1 MRIRGLHDAR
11 AAMDAAAQEQARAQK
26 RQRLAFSALAKA
38 VQASSKAPARASA
51 AAAKGWGVSVSRPG
65 RIGGDSSSIWLACT
79 AEELSTL
86 ERCVAE
92 AAAAVEEAG
101 DFAMLMVQE
110 RLAEGQARL
119 EQLRSLAASAAAAG
133 AGTPYPSEDTF
144 DASGGAG
151 TPTPTSEEFAS
162 PTKHAASPFESESTT
177 PSPSSR
183 SPTSHRMSHRHQG
196 GEGTKESP
204 MERQLRKA
212 KLAGKKRSG
221 SPRKSTSKSTSPS
234 KSR

>member
-1 MRIRGLHDAR
+1 MTTCLACKCSPTAR
-11 AAMDAAAQEQARAQK
+11 SALVEQARAQK

-38 VQASSKAPARASA
+38 VQASSKAPAKASA

-110 RLAEGQARL
+110 CDLGDDCMLIA
-119 EQLRSLAASAAAAG
+119 
-133 AGTPYPSEDTF
+133 F
-144 DASGGAG
+144 
-151 TPTPTSEEFAS
+151 
-162 PTKHAASPFESESTT
+162 
-177 PSPSSR
+177 
-183 SPTSHRMSHRHQG
+183 
-196 GEGTKESP
+196 
-204 MERQLRKA
+204 
-212 KLAGKKRSG
+212 
-221 SPRKSTSKSTSPS
+221 
-234 KSR
+234 

>member
-1 MRIRGLHDAR
+1 MHADCPPHLHADYH
-11 AAMDAAAQEQARAQK
+11 
-26 RQRLAFSALAKA
+26 S
-38 VQASSKAPARASA
+38 
-51 AAAKGWGVSVSRPG
+51 
-65 RIGGDSSSIWLACT
+65 
-79 AEELSTL
+79 
-86 ERCVAE
+86 
-92 AAAAVEEAG
+92 AAVEEAG
-101 DFAMLMVQE
+101 GFAMVMVEE

-119 EQLRSLAASAAAAG
+119 EQLRQLRSLAAAG
-133 AGTPYPSEDTF
+133 AGTPDPSEDTF
-144 DASGGAG
+144 DPSGGAG
-151 TPTPTSEEFAS
+151 TPTFEDSAS
-162 PTKHAASPFESESTT
+162 PMKHAASPFDKESTT